1 MYKLIIGNVRITVED
16 DSIDRQE
23 AAALAR
29 GTVAEAARRGKLL
42 SHIGIS
48 AGEEGPRVEITER
61 AVSATTRK
69 TIRQSMLDA
78 VCAAA
83 REKLFPTH
91 VYAAK
96 DTWLDTDTGQEWYGQ
111 AVDEARE
118 EIMAKL
124 EEWIKMQ

>member
-1 MYKLIIGNVRITVED
+1 MYKLIIGNVKVTVED
-16 DSIDRQE
+16 DSFDRQE

-29 GTVAEAARRGKLL
+29 RTVAEAARRGKLL

-48 AGEEGPRVEITER
+48 AGEEGPKIEISER

-91 VYAAK
+91 IYAAQ
-96 DTWLDTDTGQEWYGQ
+96 DTWLDVDTGQEWYGEI
-111 AVDEARE
+111 VNETRD

-124 EEWIKMQ
+124 DAWLKTL